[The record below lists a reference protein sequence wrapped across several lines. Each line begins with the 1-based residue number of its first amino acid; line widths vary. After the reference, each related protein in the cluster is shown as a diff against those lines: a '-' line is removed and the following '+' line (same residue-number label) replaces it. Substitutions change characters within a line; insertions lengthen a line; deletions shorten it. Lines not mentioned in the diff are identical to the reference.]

1 MQLEV
6 AALGI
11 KCVVV
16 ESGFYRTKALQRG
29 NVLREQSHNPAYAK
43 FNKASEAFEASAF
56 GNEPGDPGKAVER
69 MIDVVMGEGMA
80 KGESLPIR
88 LPLGTDG
95 MTVVKEK
102 CLESLKVCEEWEEL
116 IVSTN
121 VTSTQTSGSGA
132 ECDT

>member
-1 MQLEV
+1 
-6 AALGI
+6 
-11 KCVVV
+11 
-16 ESGFYRTKALQRG
+16 
-29 NVLREQSHNPAYAK
+29 
-43 FNKASEAFEASAF
+43 
-56 GNEPGDPGKAVER
+56 
-69 MIDVVMGEGMA
+69 MGEGMA